1 MKSLSQSCWRS
12 SFRPQLESL
21 EKRLQPSGLQVGA
34 ASFAPALLSQ
44 VGAISHQTYLRTDHV
59 HPLVTVDYG
68 TFVTGTTGA
77 ASGRGIA
84 VDRSGNQ
91 FVTGGL
97 NDGTIKSAY
106 VKKYLPD
113 GTPDSA
119 FPFTTLE
126 VTIDGVAY
134 STEGHGIA
142 VDPVTGDID
151 LVGAAVDPAS
161 GNQAAFLAQY
171 DPTGTFLNLIAYGN
185 DLNANC
191 FDGIT
196 VDSAGD
202 IAFTGTLSVPA
213 AGHRELAVGAQPAG
227 GNLIVLTYDL
237 GTTGSSAGMGIAVD
251 AAGTTAYIA
260 GCAAATADG
269 SQQGLLG
276 WIDRHVPTV
285 INFQLIPNSAG
296 DVVVNSVAT
305 NAAGVYFAMTSLGGA
320 SVVQL
325 DPTLTTFLNEYNF
338 TDPTLTVASIGLDSA
353 GSVYVTGQ
361 SVNAVSGNPTAQVT
375 QLDGALHLVNTVQ
388 IGGSG
393 TDAGLALVVKSNGS
407 VVIAG
412 TTNSSDFSVTDGSSL
427 NGTTDAFLV
436 SYTFPG

>member
-1 MKSLSQSCWRS
+1 
-12 SFRPQLESL
+12 
-21 EKRLQPSGLQVGA
+21 VA
-34 ASFAPALLSQ
+34 D
-44 VGAISHQTYLRTDHV
+44 VGAISHQTDVPTDQI

-68 TFVTGTTGA
+68 AFVTGTTGA

-84 VDRSGNQ
+84 VDGSGNQ

-97 NDGTIKSAY
+97 DDGMAKSAY

-113 GTPDSA
+113 GTPDST
-119 FPFTTLE
+119 FPLTTLE

-134 STEGHGIA
+134 CTEGHGTA

-151 LVGAAVDPAS
+151 VVGTALDPAS

-171 DPTGTFLNLIAYGN
+171 DPTGTLLNLVAYGN
-185 DLNANC
+185 DLNANS
-191 FDGIT
+191 FNGIT
-196 VDSAGD
+196 FDSAGD

-213 AGHRELAVGAQPAG
+213 AGHTELAVGAQAAG

-260 GCAAATADG
+260 GCAAAIPNG
-269 SQQGLLG
+269 PQQGLLG

-285 INFQLIPNSAG
+285 INFQLIPSAAG

-305 NAAGVYFAMTSLGGA
+305 DAAGVYFAMTTPGGA
-320 SVVQL
+320 SVVQT
-325 DPTLTTFLNEYNF
+325 DPTLTTFLNEYDF
-338 TDPTLTVASIGLDSA
+338 TDPTLTVTAIGLDAA

-361 SVNAVSGNPTAQVT
+361 SLNIVSGNLTAQIT
-375 QLDGALHLVNTVQ
+375 QLDGALHLVDTVQ
-388 IGGSG
+388 VGGSG
-393 TDAGLALVVKSNGS
+393 TDAGLALAVKSDGR
-407 VVIAG
+407 VVITG
-412 TTNSSDFSVTDGSSL
+412 TTNSSDFSVTDGSTL
-427 NGTTDAFLV
+427 YGTTDAFLV
-436 SYTFPG
+436 SYTFPD